1 MYLKHVSETFVYKEL
16 KNLNS
21 SKSTG
26 LDEIPAR
33 FLKDAASFFKIP
45 ITFVINMSI

>member
-1 MYLKHVSETFVYKEL
+1 LYIKEL

-33 FLKDAASFFKIP
+33 FLKDAASFLKIP
-45 ITFVINMSI
+45 ITFIINMSISEICS